1 MNSLSHAELAHLL
14 VMLGVVMLVGRLFGE
29 LLRRFNQPAVV
40 GELIAGIVLGPTLF
54 GKLAPDAFSNL
65 FRGDSLSFIAFDGVV
80 KISVI
85 LLLFIAGLEV
95 EMHLIM
101 KQGKKAL
108 MTSLGGLIIPFAI
121 GFWLPWQYP
130 HWFGQTGTSPLLF
143 SLFLGTALSIS
154 ALPVIARTLMDLKI
168 FKTNVGMLIISSAM
182 VDDFLGWL
190 IFSVILG
197 MMGENVS
204 FSSIMVNAGYT
215 LAFAILMITL
225 GKRLFN
231 LILPKINQYF
241 SWPGGIMGVTIALA
255 FFAAALTEH
264 LGIHAIFGA
273 FIMGVSLGESEHM
286 NAKVR
291 EIIHVFVTNI
301 FAPVFFVSIGLKVS
315 FTDHFNPVLC
325 LLVLVLA
332 MAGKLIGCTL
342 AARSSGY
349 PWSESLVV
357 GFGMNARGAMEII
370 LASLALQAGLIK
382 EDMFVALV
390 IMALVTSMTSG
401 PMMRWILKLT
411 GSELLPT
418 ETTNNSV

>member
-1 MNSLSHAELAHLL
+1 
-14 VMLGVVMLVGRLFGE
+14 
-29 LLRRFNQPAVV
+29 
-40 GELIAGIVLGPTLF
+40 
-54 GKLAPDAFSNL
+54 
-65 FRGDSLSFIAFDGVV
+65 
-80 KISVI
+80 
-85 LLLFIAGLEV
+85 
-95 EMHLIM
+95 
-101 KQGKKAL
+101 
-108 MTSLGGLIIPFAI
+108 
-121 GFWLPWQYP
+121 
-130 HWFGQTGTSPLLF
+130 
-143 SLFLGTALSIS
+143 
-154 ALPVIARTLMDLKI
+154 
-168 FKTNVGMLIISSAM
+168 M

-204 FSSIMVNAGYT
+204 FSGIVINAGYT

-225 GKRLFN
+225 GKRIFN

-315 FTDHFNPVLC
+315 FTEHFNPVLC

-370 LASLALQAGLIK
+370 LASLALQAGLIR

-411 GSELLPT
+411 GSDLLQPEGST
-418 ETTNNSV
+418 GSA